1 MTIFAFREEWMQAI
15 QSVANNLKM
24 REQEEDEPMDVFGS
38 PSESSLEEM
47 EVAMSKSRTKVV
59 RGHKRYRALV

>member
-1 MTIFAFREEWMQAI
+1 
-15 QSVANNLKM
+15 M

-47 EVAMSKSRTKVV
+47 EVAMSKIRTKVV
-59 RGHKRYRALV
+59 SWSLGHNG